1 MHISLIEAQLR
12 FVVVLKEFLNP
23 NALQYLT
30 DITNIRLS
38 VDKVAIDVG
47 FKYYEL
53 KRISVMGKGL
63 L

>member
-1 MHISLIEAQLR
+1 MYISVTEPQLR
-12 FVVVLKEFLNP
+12 LVVVIKEFLNP

-38 VDKVAIDVG
+38 FDKVAFDVG
-47 FKYYEL
+47 FQYYEL